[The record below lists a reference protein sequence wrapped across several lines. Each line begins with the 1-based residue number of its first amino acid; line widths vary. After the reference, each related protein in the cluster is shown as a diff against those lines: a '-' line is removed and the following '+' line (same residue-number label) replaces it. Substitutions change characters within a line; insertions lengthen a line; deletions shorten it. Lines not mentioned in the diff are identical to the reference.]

1 MNISNALS
9 NIGVSG
15 AGPAETRY
23 GGVGGTGL
31 SGTGLSATVESGA
44 AASSTG
50 RGNVSSGDEVSLSGV
65 SQILQSSSAQRTEAL
80 ASLTSSVRAG
90 SYNTSSADV
99 GHSMISEI
107 LAQAAGR

>member
-1 MNISNALS
+1 
-9 NIGVSG
+9 
-15 AGPAETRY
+15 
-23 GGVGGTGL
+23 VGGTGL
-31 SGTGLSATVESGA
+31 SAPVESGA

-50 RGNVSSGDEVSLSGV
+50 LGNVSSGDEVSLSGV